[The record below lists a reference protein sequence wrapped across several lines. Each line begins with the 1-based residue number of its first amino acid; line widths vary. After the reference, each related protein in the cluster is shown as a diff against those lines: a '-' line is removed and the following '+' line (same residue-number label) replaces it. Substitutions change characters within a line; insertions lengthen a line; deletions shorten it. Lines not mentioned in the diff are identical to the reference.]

1 MVKQLE
7 LSLMPGYE
15 IHKKSYRAIR
25 HEVVRQK
32 QDINSNEVHHPNGKI
47 QQIERVLT
55 ENNHHVLELFAG
67 RGNLTNIYKKYGT
80 VESYDKTHLK
90 TGDSYLQFHNL
101 IANKKN
107 YTVIDV
113 DPYGF
118 PNRFFPDLFLLIKN
132 GYLFLTFP
140 KPYVN
145 ILNGITQTHLTAY
158 FGRSNPTKDEVI
170 EKIATYGICHWRK
183 VQLIDSIDQKS
194 VWRFAFSVE
203 RVKSTEYTGVK
214 NR

>member
-1 MVKQLE
+1 MTEQLE
-7 LSLMPGYE
+7 LSLMPEYE
-15 IHKKSYRAIR
+15 INKKSYRAIL
-25 HEVVRQK
+25 HDEVRQK
-32 QDINSNEVHHPNGKI
+32 QKINSDEVHHPNGKMR
-47 QQIERVLT
+47 QIERVLT
-55 ENNHHVLELFAG
+55 GSNHSILELFAG
-67 RGNLTNIYKKYGT
+67 RGNLTNLYKKYGT
-80 VESYDKTHLK
+80 VEAYDKTHLK
-90 TGDSYLQFHNL
+90 TGDSYLQFHKL
-101 IANKKN
+101 IATRKT

-158 FGRSNPTKDEVI
+158 FGRPNPTEKEVI
-170 EKIATYGICHWRK
+170 EKIATFGICHWRK
-183 VQLIDSIDQKS
+183 VQLIDSVDLKS
-194 VWRFAFSVE
+194 IWRFAFTVE
-203 RVKSTEYTGVK
+203 RVKATEYTGVK